1 MSTPAPE
8 LSNAE
13 KRELKAKAQ
22 RLEPM
27 VKLGHAGMS
36 EAFLKTLNAALTLH
50 GLVKMKFSDF
60 KDQKHELAPQ
70 IAEKTASTLVMQVGN
85 VAVFFRAKPTAGSGE
100 KKPLMDTDRH

>member
-1 MSTPAPE
+1 MSTPEPE
-8 LSNAE
+8 LSNAK
-13 KRELKAKAQ
+13 KRELKARAQ
-22 RLEPM
+22 SLEPM

-36 EAFLKTLNAALTLH
+36 EAFLKSLDAALTLH

-85 VAVFFRAKPTAGSGE
+85 VAVFFRAKPAAGSGE
-100 KKPLMDTDRH
+100 KKPLTDTDRH

>member
-13 KRELKAKAQ
+13 KRALKAKAQ
-22 RLEPM
+22 SLEPV

-36 EAFLKTLNAALTLH
+36 EAFVRSMDAALTLH

-60 KDQKHELAPQ
+60 KDQKHDLAPQ
-70 IAEKTASTLVMQVGN
+70 IAAKTASTLVMQVGN
-85 VAVFFRAKPTAGSGE
+85 VAVFYRTKAAPELQADSRRE
-100 KKPLMDTDRH
+100 S